1 MNFRKLTNFYLYE
14 SGNALPKDTE
24 FSMKF
29 GFKKSKS
36 F

>member
-1 MNFRKLTNFYLYE
+1 MNLRKPTNFYLFE

-24 FSMKF
+24 FSVKF